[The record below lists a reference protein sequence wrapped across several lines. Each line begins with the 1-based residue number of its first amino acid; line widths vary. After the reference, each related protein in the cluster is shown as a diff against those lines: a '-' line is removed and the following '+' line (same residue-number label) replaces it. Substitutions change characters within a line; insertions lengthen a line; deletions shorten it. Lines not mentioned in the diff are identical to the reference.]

1 MAELRWDYM
10 SVPLHVLPRVSSLE
24 ASQSLPQSVPHH
36 VSGGGCSAPADA
48 QVSKETHR
56 GTTGRFKRWEW
67 GKQIKESQPAYA
79 WGRFITPLYGIKVVG
94 FLAGVTYTVRASR
107 LV

>member
-1 MAELRWDYM
+1 M
-10 SVPLHVLPRVSSLE
+10 
-24 ASQSLPQSVPHH
+24 
-36 VSGGGCSAPADA
+36 
-48 QVSKETHR
+48 SKETHR

-94 FLAGVTYTVRASR
+94 FLAGVTYSVRAPAAIQIPLLTSK
-107 LV
+107 LDLLLLQQHMWMWHLHM

>member
-1 MAELRWDYM
+1 MRK
-10 SVPLHVLPRVSSLE
+10 
-24 ASQSLPQSVPHH
+24 
-36 VSGGGCSAPADA
+36 GCSATGGT

-94 FLAGVTYTVRASR
+94 FLAGVTYSVRASATIQSCF
-107 LV
+107 